1 MPTSGAPSA
10 ASAPTGAPSGLSQG
24 RVGTAQAEREEG
36 MSRERTTDERHE
48 AKVAREARMRAD
60 LAHERRRIEAADL
73 RERREVRS

>member
-1 MPTSGAPSA
+1 
-10 ASAPTGAPSGLSQG
+10 
-24 RVGTAQAEREEG
+24 